1 MLILILIDVQCSQ
14 KVVFSFEKSSF
25 LPPPS
30 PPLPIPYHYLENP
43 IIPFSIFLL
52 GSLIRGGGIL
62 AKITKNCMRIGTTV
76 PLDEGHVNLWEEPIS

>member
-25 LPPPS
+25 LTPP

>member
-25 LPPPS
+25 LLPPP
-30 PPLPIPYHYLENP
+30 PILYHYLENP
-43 IIPFSIFLL
+43 VIPFSIFLL

-62 AKITKNCMRIGTTV
+62 AKITKNCMRIGKTV
-76 PLDEGHVNLWEEPIS
+76 PLDEGYGNLWEEPIS

>member
-25 LPPPS
+25 LP

>member
-25 LPPPS
+25 LPPP
-30 PPLPIPYHYLENP
+30 PLPIPYHYWENP

>member
-25 LPPPS
+25 L

>member
-25 LPPPS
+25 
-30 PPLPIPYHYLENP
+30 
-43 IIPFSIFLL
+43 
-52 GSLIRGGGIL
+52 GGIL

>member
-1 MLILILIDVQCSQ
+1 MFSVHRKLFLALK
-14 KVVFSFEKSSF
+14 KVHF
-25 LPPPS
+25 LDAPPP
-30 PPLPIPYHYLENP
+30 PPIPYHYLENP